1 MDEEEAGRGSAA
13 SASTDGLRTVLLG
26 KDAQELRVVQ
36 AIAEMQLKDFPAALQ
51 TWRRLAAFTCHHC
64 GAFDEAMAVYATQVF
79 CVARGDGRRQAALC
93 ALEMK
98 IEAVSYVDASIWRCF
113 WSFTVYF

>member
-64 GAFDEAMAVYATQVF
+64 GAFDEAMAVYATQVERRTWRWSTPGGAV
-79 CVARGDGRRQAALC
+79 CVGDEDRGRKLC
-93 ALEMK
+93 
-98 IEAVSYVDASIWRCF
+98 
-113 WSFTVYF
+113 